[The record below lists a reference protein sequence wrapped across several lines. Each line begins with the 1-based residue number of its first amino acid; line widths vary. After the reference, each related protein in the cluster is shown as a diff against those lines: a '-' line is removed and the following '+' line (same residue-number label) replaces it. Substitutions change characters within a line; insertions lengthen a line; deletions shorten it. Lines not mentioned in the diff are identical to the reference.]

1 MRYMLGEMF
10 WRASFRY
17 SPEFIMLYLKF
28 NICDIKDIKVNIPS
42 SLITV
47 HLYIFWAHSE
57 FFYVHLT
64 ALYFNPR
71 FHWVD
76 YLASQAYS

>member
-1 MRYMLGEMF
+1 M
-10 WRASFRY
+10 
-17 SPEFIMLYLKF
+17 F
-28 NICDIKDIKVNIPS
+28 NICDIKDIKVNFKNPMYDIPS

-47 HLYIFWAHSE
+47 HLYTCIFLAHSE

-76 YLASQAYS
+76 YLALPAYL

>member
-1 MRYMLGEMF
+1 MY
-10 WRASFRY
+10 
-17 SPEFIMLYLKF
+17 
-28 NICDIKDIKVNIPS
+28 DIPS

-47 HLYIFWAHSE
+47 HLYTCIFWAHSE

-71 FHWVD
+71 FHWMD
-76 YLASQAYS
+76 YLAYLASLAYS